1 MPGWIRLLV
10 RFVTAI
16 WCRSVETTGRQ
27 HVPRGV
33 PLIVVANH
41 ENGLIDPLLIA
52 SGLPVA
58 PRFLAKSTL
67 WKNPVLRVFFWLGNV
82 VPVHR
87 KQDAAEGADMRK
99 NVEMFEIAGGVLA
112 KNGVL
117 ALFPE
122 GQSHNEPQLQ
132 PLKTGAARIA
142 FSAPESTRIL
152 PVGILFHD
160 KHRFRSR
167 ALLTIGEPIDPSPQR
182 ARVAE
187 DPGAAAHQLTDR
199 IAEGLQRVTVNVPT
213 WEERHLLERAVEIA
227 RGDDASTLEAK
238 ARHLRAFYDAYRW
251 LKEQRAEEVES
262 LRKDVARYDRV
273 LRLLGLTDEEVRARY
288 GIGAVVRWL
297 MRLVR
302 MILIR
307 LPFGLL
313 GAILHA
319 VPYRIPRWLA
329 SRNAEENDQPASWK
343 LFSAIVVFP
352 VWWLLLA
359 GLAAWRFGLEM
370 AGWTIVVAPLSGF
383 IALLW
388 LESGL
393 TLFDQAKAFLLL
405 PSRRALLTEVLSR
418 REAIRSKLAELEQV
432 WRGAPATVGADQS
445 GTTR

>member
-67 WKNPVLRVFFWLGNV
+67 WKNPVLRFFFWLGNV

-87 KQDAAEGADMRK
+87 KQDAAEGADMKK

-142 FSAPESTRIL
+142 FAAPATTRIL

-167 ALLTIGEPIDPSPQR
+167 ALLTIGEPIDPAEQR
-182 ARVAE
+182 TLAAT

-199 IAEGLQRVTVNVPT
+199 ITESLQRVTVNVPT

-227 RGDDASTLEAK
+227 RGDEAATLEAR

-251 LKEQRAEEVES
+251 LKEQRPAEVDALKKE
-262 LRKDVARYDRV
+262 VARYDRV
-273 LRLLGLTDEEVRARY
+273 LRLLGLSDEEVRAQY
-288 GIGAVVRWL
+288 GVGSVVRWL
-297 MRLVR
+297 MRMVR
-302 MILIR
+302 TIVIR

-319 VPYRIPRWLA
+319 IPYRIPRWLA
-329 SRNAEENDQPASWK
+329 ERNAEENDQPASWK

-359 GLAAWRFGLEM
+359 GIAWWRFGFEM
-370 AGWTIVVAPLSGF
+370 AVWTIVVAPISGF

-393 TLFDQAKAFLLL
+393 TLFEQAKAFLLL
-405 PSRRALLTEVLSR
+405 PRRRALLAEVFSR
-418 REAIRSKLAELEQV
+418 REAIRSKLAEFEQV
-432 WRGAPATVGADQS
+432 WRAAPADGGDQS